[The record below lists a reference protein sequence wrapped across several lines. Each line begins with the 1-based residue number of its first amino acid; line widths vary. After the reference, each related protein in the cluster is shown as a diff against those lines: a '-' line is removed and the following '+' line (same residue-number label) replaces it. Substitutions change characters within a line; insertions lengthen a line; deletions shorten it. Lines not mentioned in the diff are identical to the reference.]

1 MTQRGAGLVFL
12 LICAVGWGSNWPV
25 VKVLLETLPPMASRG
40 WAGMLAAGGFA
51 LYARLAGISLRV
63 PRELRGRLVLY
74 AVLNV
79 TCWMGFVTFALLWL
93 KASEGVILGSLTPVI
108 AVLLAWAWLGE
119 RPAPVK
125 LAGLALAVAS
135 IVVLFAGRGVEV
147 GIGKLP
153 GFLLM
158 LGATFF
164 FALATV
170 RAKRHPLPLH
180 PVANVA
186 WQLGIGMAP
195 LLLYALLF
203 ENPDWRALDARDW
216 SFLLWMAV
224 GPLGIAY
231 MGWFGALQRLPA
243 STCTMGTLLVP
254 VVGVA
259 GGAVVLDEAFGWR
272 EAVALTGTVAG
283 VALALAPGRE
293 TGDKRAP

>member
-12 LICAVGWGSNWPV
+12 LVCAVGWGSNWPV
-25 VKVLLETLPPMASRG
+25 VKVLLESLPPMSARG
-40 WAGMLAAGGFA
+40 WAGLAAASGFA
-51 LYARLAGISLRV
+51 LYARLAGIPLRV
-63 PRELRGRLVLY
+63 PRELRGRLVLH

-119 RPAPVK
+119 RPAVPR

-147 GIGKLP
+147 GLGKLP

-170 RAKRHPLPLH
+170 RAKRKPLPLH

-195 LLLYALLF
+195 LFLYALLF
-203 ENPDWRALDARDW
+203 EDPDWSALDARDW
-216 SFLLWMAV
+216 SFLLWTAAV
-224 GPLGIAY
+224 PLGLAY
-231 MGWFGALQRLPA
+231 MGWFGALQRLSA
-243 STCTMGTLLVP
+243 SACTMGTLLVP

-259 GGAVVLDEAFGWR
+259 GGALILDEPFGWR
-272 EAVALTGTVAG
+272 EAVALGGTMAG
-283 VALALAPGRE
+283 VALALAPAGE
-293 TGDKRAP
+293 TGDKRAA